1 MPREIIN
8 WAGASGR
15 DAGKTYVISETDPFY
30 SFQWGLRAAKALN
43 GLLPD
48 HYARSIDGI
57 AMWAAESGI
66 DKVLEAN
73 PAELLPLLDE
83 LFFNCV
89 KYQSPANEKVH
100 LDITPDYNSGRI
112 EERATISELY
122 LEIFRVH
129 TNFYAAE

>member
-1 MPREIIN
+1 MPKEIIS
-8 WAGASGR
+8 WSGATGR
-15 DAGKTYVISETDPFY
+15 DAGKTYVITETDPFY
-30 SFQWGLRAAKALN
+30 SFQWGLKAAKALS

-48 HYARSIDGI
+48 TYARSIDGV

-83 LFFNCV
+83 LFSKCV
-89 KYQSPANEKVH
+89 KSQSPVNEKVV
-100 LDITPDYNSGRI
+100 LDITPEYNDGRI
-112 EERATISELY
+112 EERYTISELY

-129 TNFYAAE
+129 TNFYAAG

>member
-1 MPREIIN
+1 MPRVKIS
-8 WAGASGR
+8 WSGASGR
-15 DAGKTYVISETDPFY
+15 DDGKTYVISETDPFY
-30 SFQWGLRAAKALN
+30 SFQWGLKAAKALM

-48 HYARSIDGI
+48 EYPRSIDGV

-83 LFFNCV
+83 LFYKCV
-89 KYQSPANEKVH
+89 KYQSPANESIT
-100 LDITPDYNSGRI
+100 LDITPDYNAGRI
-112 EERATISELY
+112 EERGTISELY

-129 TNFYAAE
+129 TNFYKAG

>member
-8 WAGASGR
+8 WSGASGR
-15 DAGKTYVISETDPFY
+15 DTGKTYVITETDPFY
-30 SFQWGLRAAKALN
+30 SFQWGLKAAKALN

-48 HYARSIDGI
+48 TYARSIDGV
-57 AMWAAESGI
+57 AAWAAESGI

-83 LFFNCV
+83 LFFKCV
-89 KYQSPANEKVH
+89 KFQSPANEKVK
-100 LDITPDYNSGRI
+100 LDITPDYNAGRI
-112 EERATISELY
+112 EERNTIAELY
-122 LEIFRVH
+122 LEIFKVH

>member
-8 WAGASGR
+8 WSGASGR
-15 DAGKTYVISETDPFY
+15 DTGKTYVITETDPFY
-30 SFQWGLRAAKALN
+30 SFQWGLKAAKALN

-48 HYARSIDGI
+48 TYARSIDGV
-57 AMWAAESGI
+57 AAWAAESGI

-83 LFFNCV
+83 LFFKCV
-89 KYQSPANEKVH
+89 KFQSPASEKVT
-100 LDITPDYNSGRI
+100 LDITPDYNAGRI
-112 EERATISELY
+112 EERNTIAELY
-122 LEIFRVH
+122 LEIFKVH